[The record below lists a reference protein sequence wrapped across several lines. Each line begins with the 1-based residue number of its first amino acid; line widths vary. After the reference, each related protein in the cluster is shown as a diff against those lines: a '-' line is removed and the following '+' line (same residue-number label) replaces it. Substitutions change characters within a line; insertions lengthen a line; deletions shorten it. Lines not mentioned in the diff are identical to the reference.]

1 MIHFLSGWVEQMA
14 ISIAIISIFEMI
26 LPNGKWKKYVKMI
39 LGVYVVFNI
48 ISPFVNSDALYNFRE
63 ESIENYTQNLITN
76 SSNINQ
82 ESMDRRLEI
91 LYIEQIETNI
101 ANKVGELGYDTEKC
115 KVEAVLNSKNTNSG
129 INKINLIVKEKQ
141 NENDIQKVHVNQINI
156 GNVFNVNNE
165 SNNKKIKELKRNL
178 AEYYEIDES
187 VINIK
192 IIS

>member
-1 MIHFLSGWVEQMA
+1 MIHFLSSWVEQMA
-14 ISIAIISIFEMI
+14 IGIAIISIFEMI
-26 LPNGKWKKYVKMI
+26 LPNGKLKKYVKMI

-82 ESMDRRLEI
+82 ESMDKRLEI

-165 SNNKKIKELKRNL
+165 SNNKKIKELKKNL

>member
-1 MIHFLSGWVEQMA
+1 MIHFLSSWVEQMA
-14 ISIAIISIFEMI
+14 IGIAIISIFEMI
-26 LPNGKWKKYVKMI
+26 LPNGKLKKYVKMI
-39 LGVYVVFNI
+39 LGVYVIFNI
-48 ISPFVNSDALYNFRE
+48 ISPFVNSDALYNFSE

-156 GNVFNVNNE
+156 GNVFNLNNE
-165 SNNKKIKELKRNL
+165 SNNKKIKELKKNL

>member
-1 MIHFLSGWVEQMA
+1 MIHFLSSWVEQMA
-14 ISIAIISIFEMI
+14 IGIAIISIFEMI
-26 LPNGKWKKYVKMI
+26 LPNGKLKKYVKMI

-82 ESMDRRLEI
+82 ESMDKRLEI

-101 ANKVGELGYDTEKC
+101 ANKVSELGYDTEKC
-115 KVEAVLNSKNTNSG
+115 KVEAVLNSKNANSG

>member
-14 ISIAIISIFEMI
+14 IGIAIISIFEMI
-26 LPNGKWKKYVKMI
+26 LPNGKLKKYVKMI

-156 GNVFNVNNE
+156 GNVFNLNNE
-165 SNNKKIKELKRNL
+165 SNNKKIKELKKNL

>member
-1 MIHFLSGWVEQMA
+1 MIHFLSSWVEQMA
-14 ISIAIISIFEMI
+14 IGIAIISIFEMI
-26 LPNGKWKKYVKMI
+26 LPNGKLKKYVKMI

-115 KVEAVLNSKNTNSG
+115 KVEAVLNTKNTNSG
-129 INKINLIVKEKQ
+129 VNKINLIVKEKQ

>member
-1 MIHFLSGWVEQMA
+1 MIHFLSSWVEQMA
-14 ISIAIISIFEMI
+14 IGIAIISIFEMI
-26 LPNGKWKKYVKMI
+26 LPNGKLKKYVKMI

-82 ESMDRRLEI
+82 ESMDKRLEI

-156 GNVFNVNNE
+156 GNVFNLNNE
-165 SNNKKIKELKRNL
+165 SNNKKIKELKKNL

>member
-1 MIHFLSGWVEQMA
+1 MIHFLSSWVEQMA
-14 ISIAIISIFEMI
+14 IGIAIISIFEMI
-26 LPNGKWKKYVKMI
+26 LPNGKLKKYVKMI

-156 GNVFNVNNE
+156 GNVFNLNNE
-165 SNNKKIKELKRNL
+165 SNNKKIKELKKNL